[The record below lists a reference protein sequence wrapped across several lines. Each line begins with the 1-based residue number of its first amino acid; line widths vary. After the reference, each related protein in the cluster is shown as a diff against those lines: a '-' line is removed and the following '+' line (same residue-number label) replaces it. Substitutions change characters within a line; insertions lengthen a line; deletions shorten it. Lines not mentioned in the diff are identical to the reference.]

1 MWESEDLRFKLP
13 AELAAALRRT
23 TTQTLNALHSLRV
36 ALREHVQDERSRG
49 ATAAQ
54 IDNGLR
60 DMISVAGDGADGD
73 GDGHPPERVRELT
86 AQVLKWSESFYSKPE

>member
-1 MWESEDLRFKLP
+1 MSESEDLRFKLP

-49 ATAAQ
+49 VTAAE

-60 DMISVAGDGADGD
+60 DMISGAD

-86 AQVLKWSESFYSKPE
+86 AQVLRWSESFYAKPE

>member
-1 MWESEDLRFKLP
+1 MSESEDLRFKLP
-13 AELAAALRRT
+13 GELAAALRRT
-23 TTQTLNALHSLRV
+23 TTHTLNALHSLRV

-49 ATAAQ
+49 VTAAE

-73 GDGHPPERVRELT
+73 GHPPERVRELT
-86 AQVLKWSESFYSKPE
+86 AQVLRWSESFYSKPE